1 MTSQLFNEKIPLDIL
16 IDFLKSCSVAKD
28 ETYTFGVIAY
38 KKACFVDSIV
48 PFINRL
54 KLYYYSSKQHYIE
67 RKMTHK
73 NLITIIRQTCNHM
86 NIPYI
91 SKIVYCK
98 SSYEIV
104 YYICTNNSLTYTIAN
119 KQLPHNGV
127 AF

>member
-1 MTSQLFNEKIPLDIL
+1 MTSQLFKEKIPLDIF
-16 IDFLKSCSVAKD
+16 IVFLKSCSVTKD
-28 ETYTFGVIAY
+28 ETYTFGTIAY

-48 PFINRL
+48 PFINKL

-67 RKMTHK
+67 RKMTQK
-73 NLITIIRQTCNHM
+73 NLITVIRQVCKYM

-91 SKIVYCK
+91 SKMIYVK

-104 YYICTNNSLTYTIAN
+104 YYIYMNNLTNTIAE
-119 KQLPHNGV
+119 KQFSHNGI

>member
-1 MTSQLFNEKIPLDIL
+1 MTSQLFKEKIPLDIFVV
-16 IDFLKSCSVAKD
+16 FLKSCSVAKD
-28 ETYTFGVIAY
+28 ETYTFGTIAY

-48 PFINRL
+48 PFINKL

-67 RKMTHK
+67 RKMTQK
-73 NLITIIRQTCNHM
+73 NLITVIRQVCKYM

-91 SKIVYCK
+91 SKMLYVK

-104 YYICTNNSLTYTIAN
+104 YYIYINNSSTYTIAD
-119 KQLPHNGV
+119 KQFPHNGV